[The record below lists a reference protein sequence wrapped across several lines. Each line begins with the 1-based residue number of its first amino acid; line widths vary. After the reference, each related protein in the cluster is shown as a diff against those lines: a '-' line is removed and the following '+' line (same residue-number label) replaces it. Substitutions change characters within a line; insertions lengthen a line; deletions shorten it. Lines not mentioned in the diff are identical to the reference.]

1 MQHGRLAMTLLAGSY
16 LATASACVSNPVRTG
31 ADNGSRLGDVVITS
45 DQIDAQHASNAWDLL
60 RQMVP
65 RYTYVEDRSGR
76 AVSINGHRG
85 RSSIALAGSEAPLVI
100 VDGARLAALD
110 VLQQMPKDAIDRIEL
125 RGGSRGT
132 NAEGTNA
139 SAGVIYIHTRS
150 GS

>member
-1 MQHGRLAMTLLAGSY
+1 MRHTRLTTMAFAASY
-16 LATASACVSNPVRTG
+16 LAIAFACATSPTRKP
-31 ADNGSRLGDVVITS
+31 DDGSRFGDLVIGP
-45 DQIDAQHASNAWDLL
+45 DQIDAQHAPNAWELL
-60 RQMVP
+60 RLLVP
-65 RYTYVEDRSGR
+65 RYTYVEDRAGR
-76 AVSINGHRG
+76 AVSIHGHRG
-85 RSSIALAGSEAPLVI
+85 RSSISLASSEAPLVI